1 MTTPRFRHWA
11 RTSGPKVVSG
21 LLLGLGLLILTVTQ
35 LLKPGLSKAG
45 FLLGMALAV
54 AGITGLVTSGQHDPN

>member
-21 LLLGLGLLILTVTQ
+21 LLVGAGLLILVITQ
-35 LLKPGLSKAG
+35 FLKPGLAKPG
-45 FLLGMALAV
+45 FLAGMILAI
-54 AGITGLVTSGQHDPN
+54 AGITGLFTTDKSPPG